1 MGGTAGTM
9 VFTAC
14 CWGWPYGFPKICLS
28 TVASANVSPDVG
40 ISDIIMIPSLTDI
53 AGINFIS
60 KRVLRNA
67 AGALKG
73 MLGTGHDST
82 AEKPAIAVS
91 MFGNTTPCVDRCREI
106 LDENGFETLV
116 FHATG
121 AGGRTMEKLAAE
133 GALKGV
139 LDITTTEWADAL
151 CGGVF
156 RDRKSTRL

>member
-1 MGGTAGTM
+1 MGDGGEVVVRQLVEREGLDGVIGMGGTAGTN
-9 VFTAC
+9 VVTAC
-14 CWGWPYGFPKICLS
+14 MRGLPYGLPKICVS
-28 TVASANVSPDVG
+28 TVASANVSPYVG

-60 KRVLRNA
+60 KMVLRNA

-82 AEKPAIAVS
+82 AEKHAIAVS
-91 MFGNTTPCVDRCREI
+91 MFGNTNHYVDRCREI

-121 AGGRTMEKLAAE
+121 AGGRTMEKLEAE
-133 GALKGV
+133 GARS
-139 LDITTTEWADAL
+139 EE
-151 CGGVF
+151 
-156 RDRKSTRL
+156 